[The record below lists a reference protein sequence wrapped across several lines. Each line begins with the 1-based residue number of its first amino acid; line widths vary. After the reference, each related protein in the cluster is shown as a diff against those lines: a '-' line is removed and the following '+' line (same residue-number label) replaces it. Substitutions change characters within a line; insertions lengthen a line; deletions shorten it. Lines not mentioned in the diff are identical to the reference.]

1 MLYQVGGSLT
11 TDAPSYISRQADIQ
25 LYTAL
30 KRGEFCYVLNARQM
44 GKSSLLVHTRH
55 RLEASGY
62 RCAVLDITNIGSENI
77 TPLQWYKGITLD
89 LLRSFGLLGKFNFK
103 TWWNDSED
111 ISLLQRLSRFISDV
125 LLPKFPQ
132 EKLVIFIDEID
143 SILSLPFAV
152 DDFFA
157 LIRYCYNQRAV
168 APEYQ
173 RISFALFGVATP
185 SDFIRDRKR
194 TPFNI
199 GTAIELNGF
208 TLKEAQTL
216 APGFKLQTGDVQ
228 AVLQAILKWTNGQP
242 FLTQKLCQLARD
254 SSQDTVTNTLRIP
267 PGNEAYWVETL
278 VRKRILKEWEAQDE
292 PEHLRTIRNR
302 ILNNQDSAGRLLGIY
317 QQILQ
322 GEKIRADDSREQ
334 IELILSGLAIKENG
348 YLQVKNQI
356 YAAIFHLQWV
366 EQQLK
371 MLRPYS
377 QLLDAWVLSER
388 QDESR
393 LLRGQALRD
402 AQQWSQGKRLSD
414 LDYQFLAASVESD
427 RIAVQQSLEAARIKA
442 VEAQLVQEKHNA
454 QLQKRFS
461 IAIGAAL
468 VVTLGLGIATF
479 WQYRHARISEIKALV
494 SSSEGNFDSH
504 RQLEAIIDA
513 IKAKQEFQNLK
524 YTDTALQ
531 EQVQDVLQRSIYGIE
546 ELNRWSVGTAIKDMA
561 IAPDGKLIASAGI
574 DGRIKLWQQDGKFV
588 RELSVDG
595 KSPAH
600 TAPANAVSFSP
611 DGQRILSASSDRTIQ
626 IWNINGNKLLKILNS
641 DQTEVVEAK
650 FSPNG
655 QLFASVGEEQ
665 TVKIWRSDGSLI
677 TTLPAKG
684 LTVAF
689 SPNSQFLATAA
700 IGKPVHL
707 WRTDGRLVRIFPPPQ
722 RAIHKLVFSPDG
734 KKLAH
739 VDMESVA
746 IWGLDGRKF
755 QTYNLPNS
763 GVSTIAFSPDGQSLA
778 TAGQD
783 ATIRL
788 LTRVGEGTTATIP
801 QPPEE
806 NGLEN
811 LPRFR
816 RPRGDRR
823 RLEDFPPNLPPRDSL
838 EDFPPR
844 PPRGDRRNLDGFPP
858 PRPFNPDQTNQPETE
873 LSNNPENLFP
883 PTKQPPNSPPPLPRK
898 GIENSSP
905 PSLQRKELL
914 NSSPPSLAG
923 KGVGGLGLPSAN
935 NTSQR
940 NHLLATLLGHKG
952 NITAIAFNS
961 QGNLL
966 TSASEDGTIRVW
978 KLQNTLINSLIA
990 DSGGVVK
997 VEVSPNQDRLVSVGK
1012 KRIINL
1018 WQRNAAGE
1026 FNQRPERTFSGHE
1039 LPIYDVS
1046 FSPDGRFF
1054 ATASRDGT
1062 VIFWKSD
1069 GTRLQT
1075 LEVNPKVGSGE
1086 RPYVSSIAF
1095 SSDGKWFVTASS
1107 NNLVKLWQRDLKGL
1121 IPNPK
1126 PTRVL
1131 VGHQASVKAV
1141 AFSPDSKFIVSGGLD
1156 NNLKIWD
1163 TNGKLVKA
1171 IAANQAPINSIAFSP
1186 KENIFASGSED
1197 NTVKLWRTDGSAIAT
1212 LKGHQ
1217 AAVLDL
1223 NFSADGQYIVS
1234 SSIDGT
1240 IKIWNSNGSLVK
1252 TLKRHNSA
1260 VRSAAFIQNG
1270 KMLVSAGDDQALLL
1284 WNLEKISQLDEMTYA
1299 CNWVRDYLQIAFE
1312 KEGNNRICE
1321 GKL

>member
-11 TDAPSYISRQADIQ
+11 TDAPSYIARQADTE

-55 RLEASGY
+55 RLEAAGY

-77 TPLQWYKGITLD
+77 TPLQWYKGIALD

-103 TWWNDSED
+103 TWWNDAED

-168 APEYQ
+168 APEYR

-208 TLKEAQTL
+208 TLSEAQTL

-254 SSQDTVTNTLRIP
+254 SSQDTVSDTLRIP
-267 PGNEAYWVETL
+267 PGNEAYWVETI

-322 GEKIRADDSREQ
+322 GEQIPADDSREQ
-334 IELILSGLAIKENG
+334 IELLLSGLAVKENG

-356 YAAIFHLQWV
+356 YAEIFNLQWV

-377 QLLDAWVLSER
+377 QSLDAWIVSER
-388 QDESR
+388 KDESR

-468 VVTLGLGIATF
+468 VVTLGLGIATL
-479 WQYRHARISEIKALV
+479 WQYRQARISERQAKISAIKALV

-504 RQLEAIIDA
+504 RQLEAIVDA
-513 IKAKQEFQNLK
+513 IKAKQQVQNLNHV
-524 YTDTALQ
+524 DTALQ
-531 EQVQDVLQRSIYGIE
+531 EQVQDVLQRTIYGIE

-561 IAPDGKLIASAGI
+561 IAPDGKLIAAAGI
-574 DGRIKLWQQDGKFV
+574 DGRIKLWQQEGKFV

-611 DGQRILSASSDRTIQ
+611 DGQRILSASADRTIQ
-626 IWNINGNKLLKILNS
+626 IWHINGNKLLKILNS

-665 TVKIWRSDGSLI
+665 TVKLWRSDGTLI
-677 TTLPAKG
+677 TTLSAKG

-689 SPNSQFLATAA
+689 SLDSQFVATAA
-700 IGKPVHL
+700 IGKSIHL
-707 WRTDGRLVRIFPPPQ
+707 WRTDGRLVRIFPPVM
-722 RAIHKLVFSPDG
+722 RAVQKLVFSPDG
-734 KKLAH
+734 KKIAH
-739 VDMESVA
+739 TDMQSVA
-746 IWGLDGRKF
+746 IWRLDGRKL
-755 QTYNLPNS
+755 QTYTLPNTRIS
-763 GVSTIAFSPDGQSLA
+763 AIAFSPDGQSLA

-788 LTRVGEGTTATIP
+788 LASVWEGNTDTTP
-801 QPPEE
+801 PPEE
-806 NGLEN
+806 QGLGN
-811 LPRFR
+811 LPPVR
-816 RPRGDRR
+816 RPRSDRR
-823 RLEDFPPNLPPRDSL
+823 NL

-844 PPRGDRRNLDGFPP
+844 PPRGDRRNLEDFPP
-858 PRPFNPDQTNQPETE
+858 RFPRGDRG
-873 LSNNPENLFP
+873 NLEDF
-883 PTKQPPNSPPPLPRK
+883 PPLPPFRPDK
-898 GIENSSP
+898 RSKPRPDFSP
-905 PSLQRKELL
+905 DAETAIAKEPL
-914 NSSPPSLAG
+914 NYSPPSLAG
-923 KGVGGLGLPSAN
+923 KGAGGLGLSPKTGKKPENQPDRTGQGSL
-935 NTSQR
+935 
-940 NHLLATLLGHKG
+940 LLATLLGHKG

-978 KLQNTLINSLIA
+978 KLQNPLINSLIA
-990 DSGGVVK
+990 DAGGVRQVA
-997 VEVSPNQDRLVSVGK
+997 VSPNQDRIISVGL
-1012 KRIINL
+1012 KRVINL
-1018 WQRNAAGE
+1018 WQRNAAGQ
-1026 FNQRPERTFSGHE
+1026 FSHRPARTFIAHE
-1039 LPIYDVS
+1039 LPIYDVT

-1062 VIFWKSD
+1062 AIFWKSD

-1107 NNLVKLWQRDLKGL
+1107 NNLIKLWQREQTGL
-1121 IPNPK
+1121 IPDRNPS
-1126 PTRVL
+1126 RVL

-1163 TNGKLVKA
+1163 TNGKLLKE

-1186 KENIFASGSED
+1186 KENLFSSASED
-1197 NTVKLWRTDGSAIAT
+1197 NTVKLWRTDGNAIAT

-1217 AAVLDL
+1217 AAVLDV

-1234 SSIDGT
+1234 TSMDGT

-1260 VRSAAFIQNG
+1260 VRTAAFIQNG
-1270 KMLVSAGDDQALLL
+1270 KMLISASDDQALLL
-1284 WNLEKISQLDEMTYA
+1284 WNLDQILQLDEMTYA
-1299 CNWVRDYLQIAFE
+1299 CNWVRDYLQIASE
-1312 KEGNNRICE
+1312 KEGNYRVCP